1 MNLGLDFFDLDAYL
15 LNQKGKIIHQ
25 VWFGTIPNKS
35 EAKKAYK
42 KLKLYRDSW
51 LIKNPNWCRVEWN
64 KEMTISLLK
73 NFYPEHIDMFNKYIY
88 EIQRCDVVRYL
99 ILHRYGGWY
108 ADMDYYCN
116 RPLDDAICQYKNNI
130 YFVQSPNTV
139 LGQDSDHISNSL
151 MYSVPNHAFWKQL
164 MIELQKNQEL
174 PFYYTK
180 HLRVMF
186 STGPAILN
194 RVYHKYKN
202 IYSVKSLPWKLFHP
216 YGIKD
221 LKLSLNQNKDVFTI
235 HLGKGSWEDKDSKFL
250 IFWLREWKICL
261 FIFLIFIILVIILLL
276 KK

>member
-1 MNLGLDFFDLDAYL
+1 MNLGLDFFDLDTYL

-42 KLKLYRDSW
+42 KLKIYRDSW
-51 LIKNPNWCRVEWN
+51 LIKNPNWCRIEWN

-116 RPLDDAICQYKNNI
+116 RPLDDAMSEYKNSI
-130 YFVQSPNTV
+130 YFVQTPNNV
-139 LGQDSDHISNSL
+139 LGQDADHISNSL
-151 MYSVPNHAFWKQL
+151 MYSTPNHSFWKQL

-174 PFYYTK
+174 PFYYSK

-250 IFWLREWKICL
+250 IFWLREWKIAL
-261 FIFLIFIILVIILLL
+261 FIFLIFIFLIFMLMW
-276 KK
+276 K